1 MDDGG
6 LIGVIASDGGG
17 ADKEPRSGDAELP
30 NAPKFF
36 VCVVFRRKIS
46 FIVTLYEVEDGS
58 REPDEISFFFLR
70 GPINEARKGKFRV
83 NP

>member
-17 ADKEPRSGDAELP
+17 ADKEPRGGDAELP

-46 FIVTLYEVEDGS
+46 FIVSLYEVEDGS
-58 REPDEISFFFLR
+58 NEPDEISFVISQVR
-70 GPINEARKGKFRV
+70 
-83 NP
+83 